1 MDQDGGNIGQ
11 GEQVMTDFTPLFT
24 GFCVFI
30 TMILAFITAG
40 SILSLVFMGLA
51 IIEVCLYATVSGD
64 NTVE

>member
-1 MDQDGGNIGQ
+1 
-11 GEQVMTDFTPLFT
+11 MTDFTPLFT

-40 SILSLVFMGLA
+40 SILSLVFIGLA